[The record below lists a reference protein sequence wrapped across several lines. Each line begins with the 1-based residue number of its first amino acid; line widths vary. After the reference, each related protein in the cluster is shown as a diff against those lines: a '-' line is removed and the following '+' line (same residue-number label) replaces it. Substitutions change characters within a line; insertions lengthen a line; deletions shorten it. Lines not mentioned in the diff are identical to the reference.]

1 MTKGVEMKIK
11 HYLAASIL
19 ASSMIGLPQAAWA
32 INVGGVIFD
41 PGPIFQFANIL
52 ENQPLGVGQ
61 ELKGFGIVTQI
72 NTNLQNNFCPNCE
85 LTFTFEDFI
94 VASLGDGNDFIFSGG
109 TVKFFSDITK
119 NYNPTNDATAGDG
132 NLWLELA
139 GDEFT
144 KTSGA
149 NTGTGTLIAFDVS
162 FSAGA
167 VTNFGEA
174 RFDVVGG
181 PAAQNFATQGIISP
195 DITDG
200 ASDFSF
206 TSSFQLARFPLN
218 LSFPIQGTG
227 ELQGF
232 AVPEPGSL
240 ALVGLGLLGFGARFR
255 NRKIS

>member
-1 MTKGVEMKIK
+1 MKIK

-19 ASSMIGLPQAAWA
+19 ASSMLGLPQAAWA
-32 INVGGVIFD
+32 INVGGVNFD

-52 ENQPLGVGQ
+52 ENQPLLPGDKL
-61 ELKGFGIVTQI
+61 EGFGIVTQI
-72 NTNLQNNFCPNCE
+72 NASLQASFCPSCE
-85 LTFTFEDFI
+85 LTFTFEDFELT
-94 VASLGDGNDFIFSGG
+94 SLGNGNDFIFSGG
-109 TVKFFSDITK
+109 TVKFFVDGAK
-119 NYNPTNDATAGDG
+119 NYNPGNATTAGDG

-144 KTSGA
+144 KTSGT
-149 NTGTGTLIAFDVS
+149 NSGTGTLIAFDVS

-167 VTNFGEA
+167 VSNFGEA

-181 PAAQNFATQGIISP
+181 LAAPNFATQSIISP

-206 TSSFQLARFPLN
+206 TSSFQRANFPLN
-218 LSFPIQGTG
+218 SSFPIQGTG
-227 ELQGF
+227 ELQGL

-240 ALVGLGLLGFGARFR
+240 ALVGLGLLGFSARFR